1 MTYFHF
7 TVDTDKCI
15 KCQRCI
21 KVCSSACLIQ
31 DTNGYPM
38 MKPEADGIAGWHGCY
53 RCQHCLAV
61 CPQGAVSIMGRKP
74 ENSIS
79 PADAATPHQLEAL
92 MRNRRAC
99 RRFLDKE
106 VPRQEIDEMLTL
118 LENVPTGSNFQT
130 LNFNVVYHKKEMDK
144 LRKLVRDEAFRLAEK
159 GIYPGIFSKEDFEL

>member
-74 ENSIS
+74 ENSIHLLM
-79 PADAATPHQLEAL
+79 PHTA
-92 MRNRRAC
+92 
-99 RRFLDKE
+99 
-106 VPRQEIDEMLTL
+106 
-118 LENVPTGSNFQT
+118 S
-130 LNFNVVYHKKEMDK
+130 
-144 LRKLVRDEAFRLAEK
+144 VRSTHAQPSCMSQ
-159 GIYPGIFSKEDFEL
+159 IP

>member
-61 CPQGAVSIMGRKP
+61 CPQALCLLWAANLKILSHLLMPPHR
-74 ENSIS
+74 IS
-79 PADAATPHQLEAL
+79 
-92 MRNRRAC
+92 
-99 RRFLDKE
+99 
-106 VPRQEIDEMLTL
+106 
-118 LENVPTGSNFQT
+118 
-130 LNFNVVYHKKEMDK
+130 
-144 LRKLVRDEAFRLAEK
+144 
-159 GIYPGIFSKEDFEL
+159 